1 MNDHHLLVRP
11 TYHGAMP
18 ATSSTPSRP
27 GWLLLDSRRSLATST
42 AAILLAAPVVLV
54 LVPAVSDD
62 GDARTVFGVVV
73 AWALFNVLHT
83 VATWWAFRGSSGD
96 ELRRL
101 VTVETARLRREQH
114 WYQRLSRSLL
124 GNIGAASW
132 SVQISGMALLAV
144 LVLVLTPS
152 LRQQPALLV
161 MVLVMVVM
169 SWANVAV
176 TYALHYA
183 RLDLDGAES
192 RLLGFPGVGQRTFS
206 DYLYVALG
214 VQTAFTTSDVELRTA
229 EIRRVVMG
237 HGVLAFA
244 FNSVIIAVL
253 VSLLVGSA

>member
-1 MNDHHLLVRP
+1 MPGPSTTIARP
-11 TYHGAMP
+11 RWA
-18 ATSSTPSRP
+18 
-27 GWLLLDSRRSLATST
+27 LLDGRRSLVTST
-42 AAILLAAPVVLV
+42 AAIVLALPVVFL
-54 LVPAVSDD
+54 LPTSGEADE
-62 GDARTVFGVVV
+62 ARTVVTVVV
-73 AWALFNVLHT
+73 AWTLFSALHT
-83 VATWWAFRGSSGD
+83 VATWWAFRGLSG
-96 ELRRL
+96 EALRQA
-101 VTVETARLRREQH
+101 VIAETERRRRNRR
-114 WYQRLSRSLL
+114 WYQRLSQSML

-144 LVLVLTPS
+144 LVLVLIPD
-152 LRQQPALLV
+152 LRRQPALLV

-183 RLDLDGAES
+183 RLDLDGEET

-229 EIRRVVMG
+229 DIRRVVMG